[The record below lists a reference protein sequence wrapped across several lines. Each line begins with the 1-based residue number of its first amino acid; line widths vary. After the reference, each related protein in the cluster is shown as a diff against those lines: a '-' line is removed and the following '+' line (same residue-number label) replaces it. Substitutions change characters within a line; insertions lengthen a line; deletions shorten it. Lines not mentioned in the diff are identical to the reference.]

1 MQNMSDDMLFET
13 YIKAKMADVEPDFIR
28 LLEEEL
34 QRRKLFDD
42 KLIGEIGYLAVRK
55 G

>member
-1 MQNMSDDMLFET
+1 MQSMSDDTLLET
-13 YIKAKMADVEPDFIR
+13 YIKAKMIGVDRDFIR

-42 KLIGEIGYLAVRK
+42 KLIGEIVRK
-55 G
+55 YERK